1 MVVLTFLLINGNWLD
16 EVILK
21 VFCGLWLQKDDEK
34 LCNCRQR
41 ENCPTDGK
49 CLTKRIVCQ
58 YKAEVSPRDDINA
71 KQTYLGVTANDF
83 KT

>member
-1 MVVLTFLLINGNWLD
+1 MVVLTVLLINGNWLD

-21 VFCGLWLQKDDEK
+21 VFCGLWLQNDDEK

-41 ENCPTDGK
+41 ENNPTDGK

-58 YKAEVSPRDDINA
+58 YKTEVSPRDDINA
-71 KQTYLGVTANDF
+71 KQTYLGVIANDF